1 MDSCPWLRASIEAS
15 KVSTPCRATPP
26 AHASA
31 RRRQTS
37 LASVAEWL
45 GWRALWDLL
54 NAIPDSN
61 DDFGMF

>member
-37 LASVAEWL
+37 LASVAERL